1 MFTFWRSQYFG
12 VFYVIKMQI
21 LKALAVDGAAVLLFS
36 DVLLKFMF
44 HNTENVKVQYC
55 DMHL

>member
-1 MFTFWRSQYFG
+1 
-12 VFYVIKMQI
+12 MQI